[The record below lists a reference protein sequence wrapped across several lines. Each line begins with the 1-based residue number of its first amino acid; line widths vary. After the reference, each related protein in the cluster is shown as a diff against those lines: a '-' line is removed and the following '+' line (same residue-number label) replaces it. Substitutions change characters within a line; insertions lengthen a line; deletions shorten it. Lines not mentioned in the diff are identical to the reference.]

1 MDQLSNFVTDSPVS
15 AMRFTYRRRII
26 PQTAP
31 NQYAIYHCVSRVV
44 DKRFIFGPK
53 EKTQFLVFLR
63 RYERFCRVRILG
75 YCLMD
80 NHFHLL
86 VHVQG
91 RPEARPSQDEL
102 MDHVRATLGPVIAS
116 QYQSRLD
123 FWQDQLSAA
132 QTGEPAANV
141 VPSEIFLSP
150 GEDLAAHARAQLEK
164 VSQDI
169 WQRMYDL
176 SRFILSVKQRFSHWF
191 NQTTDRNGTLWED
204 RFQAVLVQPGAA
216 VAELAAYIDLNPVR
230 AGIVGDAKDYPWSQ
244 FGAAVAGDGLAQQA
258 LEYLVEHHALQQ
270 RARAPIP
277 NEPSPGAPLMGL
289 ALGLATMH
297 LFLQERDKRRRAT
310 QNRRELEASASSP
323 PVISYAE
330 DAVPAFSKGLAI
342 GDPDYLEAVFA
353 EHRKHF
359 GYRRQ
364 AGAKRILWPRGKG
377 DRGGAVFGKGSP
389 GIGLVALREIKGR
402 KPRVGE
408 TGGKRESVEIGQ

>member
-1 MDQLSNFVTDSPVS
+1 
-15 AMRFTYRRRII
+15 MRFTNRRRII
-26 PQTAP
+26 PQTSP

-44 DKRFIFGPK
+44 DRRFIFGPE

-80 NHFHLL
+80 NHFHIL
-86 VHVQG
+86 VHVPG
-91 RPEARPSQDEL
+91 RPQRRPSQEEL
-102 MDHVRATLGPVIAS
+102 MDHVRQTLGPVIAS

-123 FWQDQLSAA
+123 FWQDQLAAA
-132 QTGEPAANV
+132 QTGEPAANAV
-141 VPSEIFLSP
+141 ASEIFLKP
-150 GEDLAAHARAQLEK
+150 GEDLGTHAQAQLEK

-191 NQTTDRNGTLWED
+191 NQKTDRKGTLWED
-204 RFQAVLVQPGAA
+204 RFQAVLVQSGAA

-230 AGIVGDAKDYPWSQ
+230 AGLVSDAKDYPWSQ
-244 FGAAVAGDGLAQQA
+244 FGAAVAGDGIAQQA

-277 NEPSPGAPLMGL
+277 NERAPGAPLVGL
-289 ALGLATMH
+289 QLGLATIHM
-297 LFLQERDKRRRAT
+297 FLQERDRRRQAAR
-310 QNRRELEASASSP
+310 NLREHEASAASP
-323 PVISYAE
+323 PEISYAE
-330 DAVPAFSKGLAI
+330 ESIPAFSKGLAI
-342 GDPDYLEAVFA
+342 GDPDYLSAVFA

-364 AGAKRILWPRGKG
+364 AGARRILWPKGTSVFRNGK
-377 DRGGAVFGKGSP
+377 P
-389 GIGLVALREIKGR
+389 GTGLAALREVRGR
-402 KPRVGE
+402 APKDVGGS
-408 TGGKRESVEIGQ
+408 GGGE

>member
-1 MDQLSNFVTDSPVS
+1 
-15 AMRFTYRRRII
+15 MRFTYRRRII
-26 PQTAP
+26 PQIAP
-31 NQYAIYHCVSRVV
+31 SQYALYHCVSRVV
-44 DKRFIFGPK
+44 DKRFIFGPQEK
-53 EKTQFLVFLR
+53 EQFLVFLR

-86 VHVQG
+86 VHVPG
-91 RPEARPSQDEL
+91 RPEARPSLDEL
-102 MDHVRATLGPVIAS
+102 MDHVRLTLGPKITS

-123 FWQDQLSAA
+123 FWQDQLTAA
-132 QTGEPAANV
+132 EAGESGADAV
-141 VPSEIFLSP
+141 SREFFLKQ
-150 GEDLAAHARAQLEK
+150 GEDLATHAKAQIEK

-176 SRFILSVKQRFSHWF
+176 SRFVLSVKQRFSHWF
-191 NQTTDRNGTLWED
+191 NQKTERKGTLWED

-230 AGIVGDAKDYPWSQ
+230 AGLVSDAKDYPWSQ

-277 NEPSPGAPLMGL
+277 TDRAPGAPL
-289 ALGLATMH
+289 LGLQLGLGIVH
-297 LFLQERDKRRRAT
+297 WILQERDKRRLAA
-310 QNRRELEASASSP
+310 QNRQAVEFSAASP
-323 PVISYAE
+323 PPISYVE
-330 DAVPAFSKGLAI
+330 NAVPAFSKGLAI
-342 GDPDYLEAVFA
+342 GDPEYLEALFA

-364 AGAKRILWPRGKG
+364 VGAKRILFSRGME
-377 DRGGAVFGKGSP
+377 DRQGAVFGKSSEGVK
-389 GIGLVALREIKGR
+389 LAALREIKGR
-402 KPRVGE
+402 KLRVG
-408 TGGKRESVEIGQ
+408 GH

>member
-1 MDQLSNFVTDSPVS
+1 
-15 AMRFTYRRRII
+15 MRFTYRRRII
-26 PQTAP
+26 PQTGP

-44 DKRFIFGPK
+44 DKRFIFGPQ
-53 EKTQFLVFLR
+53 EKAQFLVFLR

-86 VHVQG
+86 VHVPG
-91 RPEARPSQDEL
+91 RPEARPSKDEL
-102 MDHVRATLGPVIAS
+102 MDHVRQTLGGTIAS

-132 QTGEPAANV
+132 VTGEPAANA
-141 VPSEIFLSP
+141 VPSEIFLNP
-150 GEDLAAHARAQLEK
+150 GEDLATHAQAQLEK

-191 NQTTDRNGTLWED
+191 NQKTDRKGTLWED

-244 FGAAVAGDGLAQQA
+244 FGAAVAGDGIAQQA
-258 LEYLVEHHALQQ
+258 LEYLVEHHSLQL

-277 NEPSPGAPLMGL
+277 NEPSPSAPLMGL
-289 ALGLATMH
+289 QLGLSAMH
-297 LFLQERDKRRRAT
+297 LFLQERDRRRQAA
-310 QNRRELEASASSP
+310 QNQRELETSAASP
-323 PVISYAE
+323 PAISYSE
-330 DAVPAFSKGLAI
+330 DSIPAFSKGLAI
-342 GDPDYLEAVFA
+342 GDADYLQAIFA
-353 EHRKHF
+353 EHRRHF

-364 AGAKRILWPRGKG
+364 AGAKRILWPKAQGNRQ
-377 DRGGAVFGKGSP
+377 GAVFGGHGSGGNTP
-389 GIGLVALREIKGR
+389 SVGLSALRELR
-402 KPRVGE
+402 SSKPRN
-408 TGGKRESVEIGQ
+408 GGSQSEEPSGL

>member
-1 MDQLSNFVTDSPVS
+1 
-15 AMRFTYRRRII
+15 MRFTYRRRII

-31 NQYAIYHCVSRVV
+31 NQYAIHHCISRVV
-44 DKRFIFGPK
+44 DKRFIFGPQ
-53 EKTQFLVFLR
+53 EKSQFLVFLR

-86 VHVQG
+86 VHVPG
-91 RPEARPSQDEL
+91 RPEARPSQEEL
-102 MDHVRATLGPVIAS
+102 MAHVRETLGPVIAS

-132 QTGEPAANV
+132 VTGEPAGNSDA
-141 VPSEIFLSP
+141 VPSEIFLKP
-150 GEDLAAHARAQLEK
+150 GEDLATHAQAQLEK

-191 NQTTDRNGTLWED
+191 NQKTDRKGTLWED

-230 AGIVGDAKDYPWSQ
+230 AGVVADAKDYPWSQ
-244 FGAAVAGDGLAQQA
+244 FGAAVAGDGIAQQA
-258 LEYLVEHHALQQ
+258 LEYLVEHHTLQQ

-277 NEPSPGAPLMGL
+277 NEPSPSAPLMGL
-289 ALGLATMH
+289 QLGLSTIHM
-297 LFLQERDKRRRAT
+297 FLQERDRRRQAA
-310 QNRRELEASASSP
+310 QNLRDLETSAASP
-323 PVISYAE
+323 PAISYAE

-342 GDPDYLEAVFA
+342 GDPDYLEAIFV

-377 DRGGAVFGKGSP
+377 DRQRAVFGNGGPSV
-389 GIGLVALREIKGR
+389 GLAALREIRGSR
-402 KPRVGE
+402 PQSGE
-408 TGGKRESVEIGQ
+408 EG